1 MIAWHRSHEKAERHR
16 TPGRQA
22 ALPTW
27 LDAGNAGW
35 QIAACGLDHFAQRHF
50 QDRERFGVHPRFSA
64 SLPRSTFGSG
74 NRRPISEAGAS
85 AINTFPARAVTG
97 APEKVP
103 KMKTGYCN
111 PLNAVNSEPIQPP
124 LANAAGP
131 QGSAA
136 FGQQAAMPSTTHT
149 GPSPQRLAFSVGET
163 AALLGVSVKTVRRLI
178 NRGLLRASR
187 ALRHLLIPKKEIERF
202 LDRTTNT

>member
-1 MIAWHRSHEKAERHR
+1 MVAWHRSHEKAERHR
-16 TPGRQA
+16 TPSRQV

-85 AINTFPARAVTG
+85 AINTSPDRAVTD
-97 APEKVP
+97 APEKDP
-103 KMKTGYCN
+103 KMKTGYCD
-111 PLNAVNSEPIQPP
+111 PSNAMNSEPVQPP
-124 LANAAGP
+124 LANAAAP
-131 QGSAA
+131 QGSTD
-136 FGQQAAMPSTTHT
+136 FGQQGAMPSTTHT
-149 GPSPQRLAFSVGET
+149 GP
-163 AALLGVSVKTVRRLI
+163 
-178 NRGLLRASR
+178 
-187 ALRHLLIPKKEIERF
+187 
-202 LDRTTNT
+202 